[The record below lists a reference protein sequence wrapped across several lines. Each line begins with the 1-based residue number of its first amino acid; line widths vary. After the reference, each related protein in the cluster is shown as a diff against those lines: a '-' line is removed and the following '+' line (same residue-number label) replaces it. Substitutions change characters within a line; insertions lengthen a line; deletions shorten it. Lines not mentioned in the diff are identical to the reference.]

1 MSRLLVKGAEA
12 ALPTTTGAGS
22 SFAYATNVRVV
33 NTAAAGTNHLVTIC
47 EGTDKTVVGSITVC
61 GGTSEVI
68 EKQPAY
74 TLFAANAAVKGS
86 SVGFTN

>member
-1 MSRLLVKGAEA
+1 MTRILVKGEEA

-47 EGTDKTVVGSITVC
+47 EGTGGTVVGSLTVC
-61 GGTSEVI
+61 GGTAEIV
-68 EKQPAY
+68 EKQPSY
-74 TLFAANAAVKGS
+74 TLFAADTAVKGS
-86 SVGFTN
+86 AVGFTN

>member
-1 MSRLLVKGAEA
+1 MTRILVKGAEV

-22 SFAYATNVRVV
+22 SFSYATNVRVV
-33 NTAAAGTNHLVTIC
+33 NTAGVGSSYLVTVC
-47 EGTDKTVVGSITVC
+47 EGTGGTVVGSFTLC
-61 GGTSEVI
+61 GQTSEII

-74 TLFAANAAVKGS
+74 TLFAANTAVQGA